1 MNDFNKRLAVLLMRL
16 YLGGIFLVAGSGK
29 VFAQGIGNFA
39 QYIQGS
45 FSSTFLPS
53 FMLTILGYSLPL
65 LELAVGV
72 LLIIGLFRT
81 FSFALTGLLCILLS
95 QGQFM
100 IKEYATAAH
109 NGIYFLVAIAG
120 LILLDRS
127 ILALDSLFE
136 TRL

>member
-29 VFAQGIGNFA
+29 IFGQGIGNFA
-39 QYIQGS
+39 QYIQGT

-100 IKEYATAAH
+100 IKEYATASN
-109 NGIYFLVAIAG
+109 NGIYFIVAIAG